1 MLTLHVITDMQ
12 LNINDFENT
21 KNMFLYISLF
31 NTFFPYFLPTDFVK
45 YLMFVTYSF
54 RTNFISALLTWV
66 PVKTYVLPVTEM
78 RTDCITDFSDQA
90 FTGGHYTQNDHWDE
104 GERKYKSDGVF
115 LPLFCVLFEFCLLL
129 FLFIL
134 EWHLIFDFICFPMFI
149 CITVVF
155 ICVYCDTLYGSLM
168 RISRHES
175 ESVWSAIAHRS
186 RF

>member
-31 NTFFPYFLPTDFVK
+31 NTFFPCFLPTDFVK

-90 FTGGHYTQNDHWDE
+90 FTGGHYTQNDH
-104 GERKYKSDGVF
+104 
-115 LPLFCVLFEFCLLL
+115 
-129 FLFIL
+129 
-134 EWHLIFDFICFPMFI
+134 
-149 CITVVF
+149 
-155 ICVYCDTLYGSLM
+155 
-168 RISRHES
+168 
-175 ESVWSAIAHRS
+175 
-186 RF
+186 